1 VTSPTQPRQSLTALL
16 ERSWETART
25 VREGVR
31 APAFRLL
38 AQRLDGGALHDAP
51 PPVLLADGGEAFRA
65 MLDAIAGARE
75 EVLLETYILR
85 DDRVGAAVRD
95 ALRHA
100 GARGVR
106 VCVMADAVGSVRT
119 GEAFWQA
126 LAAPGVAV
134 RLFHR
139 VWHRP
144 WSLLQRD
151 HRKLLVVDR
160 AVAFTG
166 GMNIGEEYG
175 SSMATHAGAWRDLL
189 IAVRGPVAAELAAVF
204 AEGWDRAGGAPLPGL
219 EYVSWADGVV
229 VPPGRMDVR
238 AVQARWR
245 RQWALR
251 RDKRRGRRVRR
262 PTGSAGATASERG
275 IVVQD
280 LRPGRGQREFLA
292 TLSAL
297 TGAARE
303 RLWVCTPYFAPPDW
317 VLWQLGAAARRGV
330 DVRVLVP
337 GEETDVPLA
346 RLAAQGAYAALLTHG
361 VRIFEYQG
369 AMLHAKALVVDGH
382 ATLVGSSNLD
392 FRSFWLNAEVNLLV
406 LDDGCA
412 AAMEAQYQ
420 RDLTSS
426 REITVSGWRAR
437 PWWAR
442 VAAGAA
448 RLLRWGM

>member
-1 VTSPTQPRQSLTALL
+1 MPSDLAHAGVPGAASPPRA
-16 ERSWETART
+16 RGGVAAGVRDSWERARGM
-25 VREGVR
+25 REGVR

-51 PPVLLADGGEAFRA
+51 SPVLLADGGEAFRA
-65 MLDAIAGARE
+65 MLDAVEGARE

-85 DDRVGAAVRD
+85 DDRVGTAVQG
-95 ALRHA
+95 ALRRA

-144 WSLLQRD
+144 WSLFQRD

-175 SSMATHAGAWRDLL
+175 SSPATHPGAWRDLL
-189 IAVRGPVAAELAAVF
+189 VSVRGTVAAELAAVF
-204 AEGWDRAGGAPLPGL
+204 AEGWDRAGGDPLPGL

-229 VPPGRMDVR
+229 VPPGGLDLRGVR
-238 AVQARWR
+238 ARLR
-245 RQWALR
+245 RQWGRR
-251 RDKRRGRRVRR
+251 RDRRRGRLVRR
-262 PTGSAGATASERG
+262 PVPGAWSGGVGDGG

-297 TGAARE
+297 AGAARQ

-317 VLWQLGAAARRGV
+317 LLWQLGAAARRGV
-330 DVRVLVP
+330 DVRLLVP
-337 GEETDVPLA
+337 GPATDVPLA
-346 RLAAQGAYAALLTHG
+346 RLAARGAYGGLLAHG

-382 ATLVGSSNLD
+382 ASLVGSSNLD
-392 FRSFWLNAEVNLLV
+392 FRSFWFNAEVTV
-406 LDDGCA
+406 A
-412 AAMEAQYQ
+412 AW
-420 RDLTSS
+420 R
-426 REITVSGWRAR
+426 GWS
-437 PWWAR
+437 WWAR
-442 VAAGAA
+442 AVSAAA
-448 RLLRWGM
+448 RGLRWGL

>member
-1 VTSPTQPRQSLTALL
+1 VTGPAEPPRSLTALL

-25 VREGVR
+25 LREGVR

-65 MLDAIAGARE
+65 MLAAIDGARE

-85 DDRVGAAVRD
+85 DDRVGAAVQD
-95 ALRHA
+95 ALRRA
-100 GARGVR
+100 G
-106 VCVMADAVGSVRT
+106 
-119 GEAFWQA
+119 
-126 LAAPGVAV
+126 APGVAV

-160 AVAFTG
+160 TVAFTG

-175 SSMATHAGAWRDLL
+175 SSIATHAGAWRDLL

-219 EYVSWADGVV
+219 AYVSWADGVV
-229 VPPGRMDVR
+229 VPPGRFDVR
-238 AVQARWR
+238 GVQARWR

-262 PTGSAGATASERG
+262 PSGGVGATPGERG

-346 RLAAQGAYAALLTHG
+346 RLAAQGAYAALLAHG

-406 LDDGCA
+406 MDDGCA
-412 AAMEAQYQ
+412 AAVEAQYQ
-420 RDLTSS
+420 RDLASS

-442 VAAGAA
+442 AAAGAA

>member
-1 VTSPTQPRQSLTALL
+1 VTGPAEPPRSLTALL

-25 VREGVR
+25 LREGVR

-65 MLDAIAGARE
+65 MLAAIDGARE

-85 DDRVGAAVRD
+85 DDRVGAAVQD
-95 ALRHA
+95 ALRRA
-100 GARGVR
+100 GARG
-106 VCVMADAVGSVRT
+106 CVMADAVGSVRT

-160 AVAFTG
+160 TVAFTG

-175 SSMATHAGAWRDLL
+175 SSIATHAGAWRDLL

-219 EYVSWADGVV
+219 AYVSWADGVV
-229 VPPGRMDVR
+229 VPPGRFDVR
-238 AVQARWR
+238 GVQARWR

-262 PTGSAGATASERG
+262 PSGGVGATPGERG

-346 RLAAQGAYAALLTHG
+346 RLAAQGAYAALLAHG

-406 LDDGCA
+406 MDDGCA
-412 AAMEAQYQ
+412 AAVEAQYQ
-420 RDLTSS
+420 RDLASS

-442 VAAGAA
+442 AAAGAA